1 MKGDNINKR
10 ISEKHKKINNYDQ
23 EIENIEESKKLQ
35 ISNNDFKVEFLE
47 T

>member
-23 EIENIEESKKLQ
+23 EIENIEEGKKLQ

>member
-23 EIENIEESKKLQ
+23 EIENIEEGKKL
-35 ISNNDFKVEFLE
+35 
-47 T
+47 